1 MRICKQTFKDWTLP
15 IAIVAGV
22 MSYFLYT
29 AIPVLAPYKGLTLNI
44 ISIVQPTLLFA
55 MLFVALCKV
64 EPSQLRPHRW
74 HLWLLLIQGGLFCL
88 LALILIFLNA
98 CGPTQS
104 SSFKG
109 ELEGLFQGAMICLIC
124 PTATAAAIVTQK
136 IGGTI
141 EGVVTYTVFINILA
155 ALLIPAVVPL
165 VYPQQGLGFVHS
177 FWIIMGRVFP
187 MLICPFFAALL
198 VRYVFPS
205 FHRRVIA
212 THDLAFYLWAVSLA
226 LGIAVSTKS
235 AMHAHA
241 SLWLFVGLAL
251 VSLATCIFQFW
262 AGRVI
267 GRRYGQPIAGSQALG
282 QKATVFGIWAAY
294 TFLNPVSSLA
304 PGFYS
309 IFHNLW
315 NTIQINRYR
324 KDEK

>member
-1 MRICKQTFKDWTLP
+1 MNPSPKGGAGRGPYILP
-15 IAIVAGV
+15 LAIMAGV

-29 AIPVLAPYKGLTLNI
+29 AIPALAPYKALTLST

-64 EPSQLRPHRW
+64 DPSQLRPHRW
-74 HLWLLLIQGGLFCL
+74 HLWLLLIQGGLFIL
-88 LALILIFLNA
+88 LALILCALNA
-98 CGPTQS
+98 LPKVGN
-104 SSFKG
+104 G
-109 ELEGLFQGAMICLIC
+109 EEAIIQGAMICLIC

-155 ALLIPAVVPL
+155 ALLIPAIVPL
-165 VYPQQGLGFVHS
+165 VYPQQGLGFIHS
-177 FWIIMGRVFP
+177 FWVIMGRVFP

-198 VRYVFPS
+198 VRYVFPA
-205 FHRRVIA
+205 FHRRVVA
-212 THDLAFYLWAVSLA
+212 THDLAFYLWAISLG

-235 AMHAHA
+235 AMHAQA
-241 SLWLFVGLAL
+241 SFWLFAGLAL
-251 VSLATCIFQFW
+251 VSLATCVFQFW
-262 AGRVI
+262 AGRII
-267 GRRYGQPIAGSQALG
+267 GRHYSQPIAGSQALG

-294 TFLNPVSSLA
+294 TFLDPVSSLA

-315 NTIQINRYR
+315 NTIQINRYS
-324 KDEK
+324 KK

>member
-1 MRICKQTFKDWTLP
+1 MRISKQTFKDWTLP
-15 IAIVAGV
+15 LAIAAGV

-29 AIPVLAPYKGLTLNI
+29 AIPVLAPYKSLTLDT

-88 LALILIFLNA
+88 FALILIALNA
-98 CGPTQS
+98 LPQGGS
-104 SSFKG
+104 G
-109 ELEGLFQGAMICLIC
+109 EGALLQGAMICLIC

-165 VYPQQGLGFVHS
+165 VYPQQGLGFIHS
-177 FWIIMGRVFP
+177 FWVIMGRVFP

-198 VRYVFPS
+198 VRYVFPA
-205 FHRRVIA
+205 FHRRVVA
-212 THDLAFYLWAVSLA
+212 THDLAFYLWAISLA

-241 SLWLFVGLAL
+241 SFRLFVGLAL

-315 NTIQINRYR
+315 NTIQINRHSR
-324 KDEK
+324 SETPQ

>member
-1 MRICKQTFKDWTLP
+1 MRISKQTFKDWTLP
-15 IAIVAGV
+15 LAIIAGV

-29 AIPVLAPYKGLTLNI
+29 AIPSLAPYKSLTLDTI
-44 ISIVQPTLLFA
+44 GIVQPTLLFA

-88 LALILIFLNA
+88 FALILIALNA
-98 CGPTQS
+98 LPQRGS
-104 SSFKG
+104 G
-109 ELEGLFQGAMICLIC
+109 EGALLQGAMICLIC

-165 VYPQQGLGFVHS
+165 VYPQQGLGFIHS
-177 FWIIMGRVFP
+177 FWVIMGRVFP

-198 VRYVFPS
+198 VRFVFPT
-205 FHRRVIA
+205 FHRRVVA
-212 THDLAFYLWAVSLA
+212 THDLAFYLWAISLA

-241 SLWLFVGLAL
+241 SFPLFAGLAL

-262 AGRVI
+262 AGRAI

-315 NTIQINRYR
+315 NTIQINRYS
-324 KDEK
+324 KNEK